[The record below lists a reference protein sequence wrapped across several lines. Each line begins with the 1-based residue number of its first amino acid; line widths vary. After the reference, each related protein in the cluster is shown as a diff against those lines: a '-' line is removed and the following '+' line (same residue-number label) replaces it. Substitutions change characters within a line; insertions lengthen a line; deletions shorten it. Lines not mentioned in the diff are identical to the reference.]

1 MAIAAAQNLTES
13 RFRALAAEIFQRV
26 LAAFE
31 PVDPDVAEAEESL
44 GTVTIRLADG
54 SRWILSVQPPARQIW
69 LAVASLGRAFHYDYD
84 ATNGTWRDS
93 KDPDQELFTHLSAL
107 LRDVAGAKLDF

>member
-1 MAIAAAQNLTES
+1 MAIAAAQNLSES
-13 RFRALAAEIFQRV
+13 RFRALAAENFKRV

-54 SRWILSVQPPARQIW
+54 SKWILSVQPPARQMW
-69 LAVASLGRAFHYDYD
+69 LAVASLGRAYHFDWNPAD
-84 ATNGTWRDS
+84 GTWRDS
-93 KDPDQELFTHLSAL
+93 KDPQSELLSKLSAL
-107 LRDVAGAKLDF
+107 LREVAGLELRF